1 MKKLAFAIALLA
13 SGPAFAQD
21 APKPE
26 TPVEAPKAPPAA
38 PTHWT
43 LDLDQNDIT
52 TINQCVGELPY
63 KIAQP
68 FVLKVQSHLKPVQ

>member
-1 MKKLAFAIALLA
+1 MKKLVLAVALFVA
-13 SGPAFAQD
+13 GPAFAQD

-26 TPVEAPKAPPAA
+26 IPAEAPKAIPAA

-43 LDLDQNDIT
+43 LDLDQGDIT